1 MENSAGDCRAVPPP
15 PRGSANNQ
23 QPTKDPCDQYRR
35 QRPHTSVPAPHNH
48 LHIHTNVRTTTRIV
62 VSLFR
67 RRSLDHGCLSG
78 DVETLFD
85 TMDRATFVSVKI
97 SRIDRFNVTSYTTDS
112 SIYGVD
118 PNASRRLGPRSSV
131 MNGTHY
137 HLLPT
142 TAGLRTPAAAAA
154 AATSTTYD
162 GRPGACR
169 QPNLTLTALL
179 PLQAFPR
186 APAPPNPQHEA
197 CSARR
202 PPGTAVERGEMLLGR
217 ERPRAVSVA
226 PAGVAPCRC
235 PLVRHSTRAYWRSA
249 SPASAGE
256 PGASV
261 TIV

>member
-142 TAGLRTPAAAAA
+142 TAGLRTPAAA
-154 AATSTTYD
+154 TSTTYD

-169 QPNLTLTALL
+169 QPNLTLTRSPSTAGIPTSTSSPHIHSTKPAQHAGRQG
-179 PLQAFPR
+179 PLWR
-186 APAPPNPQHEA
+186 GGRCCSDGNAPGPSPW
-197 CSARR
+197 R
-202 PPGTAVERGEMLLGR
+202 PPGSRRAGARSCVIARGRTGAVLPQRALESPGR
-217 ERPRAVSVA
+217 A
-226 PAGVAPCRC
+226 
-235 PLVRHSTRAYWRSA
+235 
-249 SPASAGE
+249 
-256 PGASV
+256 
-261 TIV
+261 